1 MRNIDRLIIKAKKKY
16 GTTELRLSLGLVSPV
31 DGGKWEARGKLW
43 NYIPYNKP
51 GHKLEIAT
59 CICDSIE
66 DALEALDQ
74 LSEEYPNDRD
84 VRIIIDSLEG
94 GIRWQSVI

>member
-1 MRNIDRLIIKAKKKY
+1 MSTDQ
-16 GTTELRLSLGLVSPV
+16 LVIPV
-31 DGGKWEARGKLW
+31 DGGKWEAHGQLW
-43 NYIPYNKP
+43 NYIPYNKA

-66 DALEALDQ
+66 DALEALNQ
-74 LSEEYPNDRD
+74 LSEEDRD

-94 GIRWQSVI
+94 D

>member
-1 MRNIDRLIIKAKKKY
+1 MLNIDRLIIKAKKKC
-16 GTTELRLSLGLVSPV
+16 GTTALRLSLGFVSPV
-31 DGGKWEARGKLW
+31 DGGRWEAHGQLW
-43 NYIPYNKP
+43 NYIPYNKA

-74 LSEEYPNDRD
+74 LSEEYPNDRN

-94 GIRWQSVI
+94 D